1 MSLRF
6 NPNILAV
13 PRMRNMVS
21 KEEVQAQYG
30 VEKVYRMSY
39 NESPLG
45 PSPKAIAAMQETA
58 VSLGDYSDFSDDRLR
73 HALAATFGRGLSA
86 DHFVCATSGFEA
98 LEFVGRGFLQP
109 GDEVIVSHP
118 TFGVYN
124 RLARMG
130 GAKLVDVPLQ
140 PETFAFDVDGILAAV
155 TENTRL
161 VIVCNP
167 NNPTGNLLTAAEM
180 DRLVNEL
187 PDHVLLVADEVYFHF
202 VASPDFPDS
211 LQYVLEGRNVVIIH
225 TFSKGYGLAGL
236 RLGYA
241 IAPPEIPDYLGRLQR
256 GFHLN
261 GVAIAGGLAALADQE
276 HLQKNVA
283 LVQAQKQWLYGQY
296 DRLDL
301 RYWPSETNFML
312 VELPVA
318 AGEVC
323 QKLLSYGVMVRPA
336 GIEPMPNV
344 LRVTVSTP
352 DGNETFINGLEEI
365 LRQRG

>member
-6 NPNILAV
+6 DPNILAV
-13 PRMRNMVS
+13 PRMRNMMS
-21 KEEVQAQYG
+21 KEEVQARYG

-45 PSPKAIAAMQETA
+45 PSPKAIVAMQETA

-73 HALAATFGRGLSA
+73 QALAETFGRGLTA
-86 DHFVCATSGFEA
+86 DHFVCSTSGYEA
-98 LEFVGRGFLQP
+98 LEFIGRAFLQP

-124 RLARMG
+124 RLARTS
-130 GAKLVDVPLQ
+130 GATLIDVVLQ
-140 PETFAFDVDGILAAV
+140 PETFAFNVDGILAAV

-167 NNPTGNLLTAAEM
+167 NNPTGTLLTAAEM
-180 DRLVNEL
+180 ERLVNGL

-211 LQYVLEGRNVVIIH
+211 LRYVLEGRNVIIVH
-225 TFSKGYGLAGL
+225 TFSKAYGLAGL

-241 IAPPEIPDYLGRLQR
+241 IARPEIADYLGRLQR
-256 GFHLN
+256 GFHLS
-261 GVAIAGGLAALADQE
+261 GMAIAGGLAALADQA
-276 HLQKNVA
+276 HLQQNVA
-283 LVQAQKQWLYGQY
+283 LVQAQKQWLYEQY

-312 VELPVA
+312 MELPVA
-318 AGEVC
+318 AEAVC
-323 QKLLSYGVMVRPA
+323 QKLLAVGVMVRPA
-336 GIEPMPNV
+336 GIATMPNV

-352 DGNETFINGLEEI
+352 DGNEAFIKGLETI
-365 LRQRG
+365 LQQR